1 MIPILIL
8 MNPFQLCLNLFFRN
22 QQVKKR
28 WVIETGRKKG
38 GDILAVQTLRNWIL
52 ASTFLAT
59 GKLHQKPES
68 YLFSLYYDLFWI
80 VIIYRSSG

>member
-1 MIPILIL
+1 MSARMKRTTQIEMVGRVDCTYFNSYESFSNILISL
-8 MNPFQLCLNLFFRN
+8 VSKIFFRN

-59 GKLHQKPES
+59 GKL
-68 YLFSLYYDLFWI
+68 
-80 VIIYRSSG
+80 V